1 MSQDISVGIL
11 AKLEKK
17 FSGSIPSR
25 DKTFLLLSVIDLSE
39 VYPASDSKRAQDNF
53 FGDRLA
59 EV

>member
-1 MSQDISVGIL
+1 
-11 AKLEKK
+11 
-17 FSGSIPSR
+17 
-25 DKTFLLLSVIDLSE
+25 LSE